1 MDYDMTVYESK
12 DSRLRNPTDA
22 ERFDRSHEA
31 LEAAGIHVR
40 RVMCSSVDDIDP
52 DGEARSIV
60 SEKGMGA
67 LPIAEYQG
75 VDISTAQYPSDQ
87 DLADFLEVPDGVLSV
102 NRSRPPAMAN
112 DIQPACNCGQR
123 R

>member
-1 MDYDMTVYESK
+1 MTVYESK

-60 SEKGMGA
+60 SE
-67 LPIAEYQG
+67 IARL
-75 VDISTAQYPSDQ
+75 IKP
-87 DLADFLEVPDGVLSV
+87 FVLSPCA
-102 NRSRPPAMAN
+102 SAW
-112 DIQPACNCGQR
+112 ACIKSFWPFGILTR
-123 R
+123 ILSYALSSYLFMLS

>member
-22 ERFDRSHEA
+22 ERFDRSH
-31 LEAAGIHVR
+31 VR
-40 RVMCSSVDDIDP
+40 RVMCSSVDDINP

-60 SEKGMGA
+60 SEKGMDA